1 MEYNHKSVLLYET
14 VDSLNVKEGNTYV
27 DATFGGGGHSRYLL
41 SKANNIDL
49 YVFDQDEEAIKN
61 GMNNFA
67 GNNNIHFINTNF
79 VNIKST
85 LYERQITTYSRPWSI
100 FLSA

>member
-27 DATFGGGGHSRYLL
+27 DATFGGGGHSGYLL
-41 SKANNIDL
+41 SKADNINL

-67 GNNNIHFINTNF
+67 GNNNKGFLLEGT
-79 VNIKST
+79 T
-85 LYERQITTYSRPWSI
+85 ERAVRRWFPPYQN
-100 FLSA
+100 L